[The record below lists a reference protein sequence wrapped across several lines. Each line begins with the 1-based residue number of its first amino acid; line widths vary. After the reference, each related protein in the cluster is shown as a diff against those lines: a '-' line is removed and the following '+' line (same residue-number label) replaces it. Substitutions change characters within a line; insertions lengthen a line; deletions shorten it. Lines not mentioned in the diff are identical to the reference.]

1 MSFILTLF
9 QKWGCDIID
18 TIIGDI
24 LFSND
29 EQLFND
35 IDNDN
40 DIVVAAVIVKKATKK
55 SKEKVNVMK
64 LFVKQS
70 DKSMYKV
77 TIKNVTHFE

>member
-1 MSFILTLF
+1 VSFILTLF
-9 QKWGCDIID
+9 QKWGCNIVD

-24 LFSND
+24 SFSND

-35 IDNDN
+35 SDNDN
-40 DIVVAAVIVKKATKK
+40 DIVVAEVIVKKATKK
-55 SKEKVNVMK
+55 SKEKVNAMK

-77 TIKNVTHFE
+77 TIKNVAHFE